1 MYMLICKV
9 AHKIF
14 NYRAEVASLQ
24 SKLKSYREQQCADR
38 SRRLKLKTMGT
49 EGQGAGW
56 EVARGL
62 EVQLQVRSCLY
73 P

>member
-1 MYMLICKV
+1 M
-9 AHKIF
+9 
-14 NYRAEVASLQ
+14 ASLQ
-24 SKLKSYREQQCADR
+24 SKLKSYREQGEKQCADR
-38 SRRLKLKTMGT
+38 SRRLKLKTVGT